1 MALVSF
7 GEEILDFEG
16 ALLLNPFV
24 LSLSKDAHK
33 SYSEIKVLIFS
44 MVRQVRFHRDSRNRP
59 ELILGDISD
68 IDLRGCNLD
77 DSRAGGLGPD
87 HPGLLEMV
95 DLRSSQTQ
103 QLAIDVTVV
112 LPQRRRRPPHLTGGS
127 RHLPRYPRILLW
139 PNLRVVHGHK
149 CASDFEMSVRSQ

>member
-77 DSRAGGLGPD
+77 D
-87 HPGLLEMV
+87 
-95 DLRSSQTQ
+95 
-103 QLAIDVTVV
+103 
-112 LPQRRRRPPHLTGGS
+112 
-127 RHLPRYPRILLW
+127 
-139 PNLRVVHGHK
+139 
-149 CASDFEMSVRSQ
+149 